1 MEEAILCLN
10 AISLNKINF
19 KVLIRWISQC
29 GKVEDENK
37 FNKDLLTLV
46 LKSFVFKDKKN
57 VNEFEE
63 EFSKFLDSKK
73 SKFRSIHPFYII
85 TLCNNLF
92 EFKKQ
97 QFLNTYRLL
106 EKVISKKSFQSRVY
120 LYYLYSLMNLEK
132 YETLKSHLEKIDSNN
147 INPEFLILRARYYS
161 VIGDYENAK
170 NDYIKITESY
180 KESLNIWSD
189 YLLLSLKCENVGQTK
204 KILDDIPEK
213 ILTPRA
219 KNIFRFIY
227 LVYTE
232 IDSVYAEKLITK
244 LFLMINLSAK
254 SSTLFYIL

>member
-1 MEEAILCLN
+1 
-10 AISLNKINF
+10 
-19 KVLIRWISQC
+19 
-29 GKVEDENK
+29 
-37 FNKDLLTLV
+37 
-46 LKSFVFKDKKN
+46 
-57 VNEFEE
+57 
-63 EFSKFLDSKK
+63 
-73 SKFRSIHPFYII
+73 
-85 TLCNNLF
+85 
-92 EFKKQ
+92 
-97 QFLNTYRLL
+97 
-106 EKVISKKSFQSRVY
+106 
-120 LYYLYSLMNLEK
+120 MNLEK

-244 LFLMINLSAK
+244 LFLMEPNFVAPYLCNMHL
-254 SSTLFYIL
+254 TLIANKKELVSGLAYENIYAGVIYPNSRKTSGFSPRI